1 MPGSLAGNGN
11 SSPTVI
17 WAGSGRP
24 DGATIPFVSSAG
36 ADSTRRST
44 FDTVAELYDAVRP
57 RYPDDLIDAVVRLC
71 GLRVGDRVLEVG
83 SGTGIATA
91 PLLERGLVV
100 TCIELGARLAEVA
113 RDRLAGLP
121 NVEIITADFETW
133 TSTERF
139 DAIVSATAWHWIDPA
154 VAYPKAARLLR
165 PGGHLAVWTASHV
178 FPAGGDPF
186 FREIQ
191 DVYVEIGEGLPP
203 DAVWPVPDD
212 LTPHDLPA
220 ASGGRFATTAV
231 ERFSWEIVYDAD
243 AYIDLLN
250 TFSGHITMEP
260 WQRERLYGA
269 IRQRLNN
276 RPDRRLRRGWGA
288 VLEVAAPVATDIPRG
303 RGG

>member
-1 MPGSLAGNGN
+1 M
-11 SSPTVI
+11 
-17 WAGSGRP
+17 
-24 DGATIPFVSSAG
+24 SSAG
-36 ADSTRRST
+36 ADPTRRST
-44 FDTVAELYDAVRP
+44 FDTVAELYDAARP

-71 GLRVGDRVLEVG
+71 GLHVGDRVLEVG

-113 RDRLAGLP
+113 RARLAGFP
-121 NVEIITADFETW
+121 NVEIVTADFETW
-133 TSTERF
+133 TSTEPF

-178 FPAGGDPF
+178 FPVGGDPF

-191 DVYVEIGEGLPP
+191 DVYDEIGEGLPP
-203 DAVWPVPDD
+203 DAGWPEPDD
-212 LTPHDLPA
+212 LTPHDLQA
-220 ASGGRFATTAV
+220 ASAGRFATTAV
-231 ERFSWEIVYDAD
+231 QRFSWEIGYDAD

-260 WQRERLYGA
+260 WQRDRLYGA
-269 IRQRLNN
+269 IRQRLSN

-288 VLEVAAPVATDIPRG
+288 VLEVAAR
-303 RGG
+303 RWC